1 QQMAHM
7 LFDYVVYD
15 LDQRQ
20 IVDFRLKP
28 WADRYLVLRIDLDGN
43 EDSMQTGKEKQNRSS
58 LKETTD
64 LCPIRAVSPDA
75 APLVGTVACALPV
88 PLPLSLP
95 DCSLSSYRAVRS
107 TRNRSAHPFK
117 RKSTM
122 RCLSRS
128 YTTYSNKLRT
138 NP

>member
-1 QQMAHM
+1 M

-43 EDSMQTGKEKQNRSS
+43 EDSMQTGEEKENRSS

-64 LCPIRAVSPDA
+64 LCPIGA
-75 APLVGTVACALPV
+75 AIPHL
-88 PLPLSLP
+88 
-95 DCSLSSYRAVRS
+95 
-107 TRNRSAHPFK
+107 
-117 RKSTM
+117 
-122 RCLSRS
+122 
-128 YTTYSNKLRT
+128 
-138 NP
+138 